1 MINNC
6 KNRNSQD
13 SQRPMIH
20 KYKKKGTRE
29 YNFSLFSGPAKQMI
43 SHCCDEP
50 SNRFVLTNVS
60 VEPIAIRGC
69 FMRKQAP
76 VFLQPTILLD
86 IGAEARAD
94 VGIRPYG
101 SAPFRK
107 SFNRSPWFWLW
118 ISRPALWARR

>member
-76 VFLQPTILLD
+76 VFLRPTIPNEHRGRFSVLFLLPCVSVP
-86 IGAEARAD
+86 GRAEALPGGVFAGKLTDFTR
-94 VGIRPYG
+94 
-101 SAPFRK
+101 
-107 SFNRSPWFWLW
+107 
-118 ISRPALWARR
+118 